1 LATNRRPGSSS
12 KKDIGELLPI
22 SVAHDEAGVVEFF
35 NRPGWRKSGSPMFF
49 KEVKDEIDD
58 EYCASYLQ

>member
-1 LATNRRPGSSS
+1 MLTRRTSSAPRIPRRILVIPS
-12 KKDIGELLPI
+12 SP
-22 SVAHDEAGVVEFF
+22 V
-35 NRPGWRKSGSPMFF
+35 PSGSPMFF